1 MVGRLGGSVLELT
14 PVQVAALEKLHS
26 RGFQFVAFPLYASY
40 VGVRKGNCATL
51 LAPVEG
57 GGMRVYG
64 EPCFLVDGNLSVRVK
79 RQEQVLYVW
88 KQKSLAATPER
99 EDELKRFSA
108 EVRELLGA

>member
-1 MVGRLGGSVLELT
+1 MGSRAEGFVLELT
-14 PVQVAALEKLHS
+14 PQQVAALEKLHS

-57 GGMRVYG
+57 GGMRVFG

-79 RQEQVLYVW
+79 RHGQALYVW
-88 KQKSLAATPER
+88 KQESLAVTPER
-99 EDELKRFSA
+99 EDELRRFSA
-108 EVRELLGA
+108 EVRELLGS